1 MTTEPKIEHR
11 DSQPYVAIVKK
22 VDMQEIPNVLP
33 PLIPEIF
40 AWIEKNKI
48 EADGPPFF
56 HYRKMEG
63 GSIIES
69 EVGVPVKKP
78 VQGDDKVKASVL
90 TEGDYATVTYYGPYS
105 NLRSIHQKLE
115 EWISK
120 QGYEH
125 KVETDNSG
133 VQRGSRIEFYPT
145 PADETN
151 TNKLR
156 TDIAVLLES

>member
-11 DSQPYVAIVKK
+11 DSQPYVAIVRN
-22 VDMQEIPNVLP
+22 VNMQEIPNVLP

-40 AWIEKNKI
+40 AWIEKNKV

-56 HYRKMEG
+56 HYRKMDG
-63 GSIIES
+63 GSMIES

-78 VQGDDKVKASVL
+78 VQGDEKVKAGAFS
-90 TEGDYATVTYYGPYS
+90 EGDYATVTYYGPYS

-120 QGYEH
+120 NGYEH
-125 KVETDNSG
+125 KVETENNG
-133 VQRGSRIEFYPT
+133 VQRGSRIEFYPS
-145 PADETN
+145 PPDETD